1 MIAWGIIPI
10 SNIRFESDVFIF
22 DSWNLFVA
30 LCAVPSLLLSI
41 WLFAFPESP
50 KFMMECGDY
59 DDALNV
65 LKLIYEQNTGDSADN
80 YPVRNFYWNNLYIR

>member
-10 SNIRFESDVFIF
+10 ETIRVETAHFIF

-30 LCAVPSLLLSI
+30 VCAIPSLLIAL
-41 WLFAFPESP
+41 WLFSFPESP

-59 DDALNV
+59 DDALDV
-65 LKLIYEQNTGDSADN
+65 LKNIYHQNTGDAPDN
-80 YPVRNFYWNNLYIR
+80 YAVSIE